1 MTSRVAQPT
10 GSQQELRVL
19 VDGRV
24 MQDRYHG
31 IGRYTYELL
40 RELSRLAVDLVI
52 LYSPDTGRLDVSELL
67 RAGFRWRP
75 CVPRGCSHEPR

>member
-1 MTSRVAQPT
+1 MAAAGRPAARAAAGP
-10 GSQQELRVL
+10 LRIL

-40 RELSRLAVDLVI
+40 RELSLREAELIV
-52 LYSPDTGRLDVSELL
+52 LYSPDHGRLDV
-67 RAGFRWRP
+67 P
-75 CVPRGCSHEPR
+75 

>member
-1 MTSRVAQPT
+1 MTRP
-10 GSQQELRVL
+10 LRIL

-40 RELSRLAVDLVI
+40 RELSLREAELIV
-52 LYSPDTGRLDVSELL
+52 LYSPDIGRLDVPELIARRTVRAMPSRVPVASL
-67 RAGFRWRP
+67 RSR
-75 CVPRGCSHEPR
+75 

>member
-1 MTSRVAQPT
+1 MGHWRARRGPVT
-10 GSQQELRVL
+10 GSLRIL

-40 RELSRLAVDLVI
+40 RELSRAAVD
-52 LYSPDTGRLDVSELL
+52 SSSCATRTA
-67 RAGFRWRP
+67 AGWAW
-75 CVPRGCSHEPR
+75 